1 MSLNDDCAIHKST
14 LITSMA
20 EVVVINNFIYT
31 HSEKGFWILINM
43 YYIASSDFIFSIV
56 FSETSID
63 MNLVKMGCLKFLL
76 KSNCK

>member
-31 HSEKGFWILINM
+31 HSEKGF
-43 YYIASSDFIFSIV
+43 
-56 FSETSID
+56 
-63 MNLVKMGCLKFLL
+63 
-76 KSNCK
+76 